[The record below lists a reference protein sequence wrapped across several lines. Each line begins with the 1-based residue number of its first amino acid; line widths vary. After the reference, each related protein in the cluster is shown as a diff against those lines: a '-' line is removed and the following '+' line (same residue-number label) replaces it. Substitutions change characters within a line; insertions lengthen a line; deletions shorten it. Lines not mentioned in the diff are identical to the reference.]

1 MKKLILP
8 LLLIASGCG
17 PTREVS
23 VSTTAL
29 TANTSS
35 LLQAVSFVDD
45 QTAWVSGHQATF
57 CRTLD
62 RGETW
67 EVFTHP
73 SDTLQFRDLH
83 AFSDD
88 QVLLM
93 SAGPG
98 ASSRIMLYDHGIRQF
113 QELYVMPHE
122 EGFLNTIEFWDDS
135 NGLAFGDSFNGE
147 LFVMRT
153 KNGGQS
159 WKRIDPKKLPAAGQ
173 GEGGFA
179 ASGTCITTKN
189 GGEAFIGTG
198 ANGNSRILHTTDYGD
213 SWEEI
218 ESPLVKGEIAGIFS
232 IRMAG
237 DMGLIAGGDLNQPN
251 EYTKNIG
258 MSTDAGKSWQLSG
271 FPNTKGTLY
280 GSSITPIGSKHFIAV
295 CGPKG
300 LDYTTTLGE
309 KWITLDS
316 ANYWAVGTHDSG
328 TGYAV
333 GTEGRI
339 LRITIN

>member
-1 MKKLILP
+1 MKKIFILP
-8 LLLIASGCG
+8 LLMAFGCG
-17 PTREVS
+17 SSGPVS
-23 VSTTAL
+23 VSTAVL
-29 TANTSS
+29 DSHTSS
-35 LLQAVSFVDD
+35 LLQAVSFVDEN
-45 QTAWVSGHQATF
+45 TAWVSGHQATF

-62 RGETW
+62 RGKTW
-67 EVFTHP
+67 KVFTHP

-113 QELYVMPHE
+113 QELYVMPHA
-122 EGFLNTIEFWDDS
+122 EGFLNTVEFWDDS

-147 LFVMRT
+147 LFVLQT

-159 WKRIDPKKLPAAGQ
+159 WKRIDPEKLPAAGE

-179 ASGTCITTKN
+179 ASGTCITTKA

-198 ANGNSRILHTTDYGD
+198 ANGHSRILHTSDYGE
-213 SWEEI
+213 SWEELK
-218 ESPLVKGEIAGIFS
+218 SPLIKGEIAGIFS

-237 DMGLIAGGDLNQPN
+237 DMGLIAGGDLNQPD
-251 EYTKNIG
+251 EYTENIG
-258 MSTDAGKSWQLSG
+258 MSTDGGKSWQLSG

-280 GSSITPIGSKHFIAV
+280 GSSIIPIGSTYFMAV

-300 LDYTTTLGE
+300 LDYTTTMGE
-309 KWITLDS
+309 KWVTLDT
-316 ANYWAVGTHDSG
+316 ANYWAVGLHDSG

-333 GTEGRI
+333 GTDGRI
-339 LRITIN
+339 IRITLN

>member
-1 MKKLILP
+1 MKKIFILP
-8 LLLIASGCG
+8 LLMAFGCG
-17 PTREVS
+17 PSSQVS
-23 VSTTAL
+23 VSTL
-29 TANTSS
+29 VVDSNTSS
-35 LLQAVSFVDD
+35 LLQAVSFVDENI
-45 QTAWVSGHQATF
+45 AWVSGHQATF

-67 EVFTHP
+67 EVFAHP

-98 ASSRIMLYDHGIRQF
+98 ASSRIMLYDHGTRQF

-122 EGFLNTIEFWDDS
+122 KGFLNTIEFWDDS

-147 LFVMRT
+147 LFVWRT

-159 WKRIDPKKLPAAGQ
+159 WKRIDPKKLPAAGE

-179 ASGTCITTKN
+179 ASGTCITTKAN
-189 GGEAFIGTG
+189 GEAFIGTG
-198 ANGNSRILHTTDYGD
+198 ANGNSRILHTTNYGD
-213 SWEEI
+213 SWEETS
-218 ESPLVKGEIAGIFS
+218 SPLVKGEVAGIFS

-237 DMGLIAGGDLNQPN
+237 DVGLIAGGDLNLPD

-258 MSTDAGKSWQLSG
+258 ISRDAGKSWQLSG

-280 GSSITPIGSKHFIAV
+280 GSSVISVGSKYYMAV

-300 LDYTTTLGE
+300 LDYTTTMGE
-309 KWITLDS
+309 KWITLDT
-316 ANYWAVGTHDSG
+316 ANYWAVGLHDSG

-333 GTEGRI
+333 GAEGRI
-339 LRITIN
+339 LKISLN